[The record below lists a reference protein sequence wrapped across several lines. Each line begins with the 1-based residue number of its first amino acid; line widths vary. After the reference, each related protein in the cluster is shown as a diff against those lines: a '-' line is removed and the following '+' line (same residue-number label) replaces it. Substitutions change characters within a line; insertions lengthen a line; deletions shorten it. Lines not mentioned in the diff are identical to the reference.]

1 MDPDSNL
8 GKELEKAK
16 QSIELHFLFPK
27 EYPFE
32 PPFVRVTK
40 PVLRGGFV
48 QSGGAI
54 CLEVLTKQGWCA
66 TYSIESLIMQISASL
81 VQVKMEFIH
90 IGQYLYIFQG
100 KARLDKTRS
109 ARDFYSLEN
118 ARRNFSTIERV
129 HANGRWYTPP
139 KSAG

>member
-1 MDPDSNL
+1 MDPDSTL

-81 VQVKMEFIH
+81 VQVKMAFPCRMI
-90 IGQYLYIFQG
+90 LYIFSGQG
-100 KARLDKTRS
+100 ASRQNSISPRFL
-109 ARDFYSLEN
+109 
-118 ARRNFSTIERV
+118 
-129 HANGRWYTPP
+129 
-139 KSAG
+139 

>member
-81 VQVKMEFIH
+81 VQVKLVF
-90 IGQYLYIFQG
+90 YLCRTIYFQG

>member
-1 MDPDSNL
+1 MKYLEMFQNKLDPDSTL

-16 QSIELHFLFPK
+16 ESIELHFQFPT

-81 VQVKMEFIH
+81 VQVKI
-90 IGQYLYIFQG
+90 IQLYFDYG
-100 KARLDKTRS
+100 
-109 ARDFYSLEN
+109 F
-118 ARRNFSTIERV
+118 
-129 HANGRWYTPP
+129 
-139 KSAG
+139 

>member
-81 VQVKMEFIH
+81 VQVKIEFIH
-90 IGQYLYIFQG
+90 V
-100 KARLDKTRS
+100 A
-109 ARDFYSLEN
+109 
-118 ARRNFSTIERV
+118 
-129 HANGRWYTPP
+129 
-139 KSAG
+139 